1 MNNRY
6 ILIVLLLIILQSCAL
21 DCIDKKTGMSKSSI
35 SIDESKHN
43 GVFLYELKPDK
54 YQFHDTGIS
63 FNIKNV
69 WVEDAWGYECENYDA
84 VIKKLGYKQVVVNV
98 DYKKTDSIYNYS
110 LMVED
115 FTHCAYIGSQLSFIY
130 NEEDTFILLFTWME
144 DFTNYR
150 IIDTVYFV
158 RANVAP

>member
-1 MNNRY
+1 
-6 ILIVLLLIILQSCAL
+6 
-21 DCIDKKTGMSKSSI
+21 MSKTSS

-43 GVFLYELKPDK
+43 EVFLYELKPDK
-54 YQFHDTGIS
+54 YHLHDNGNS
-63 FNIKNV
+63 FNIKNA
-69 WVEDAWGYECENYDA
+69 WVEDGWGYECENNDA
-84 VIKKLGYKQVVVNV
+84 VIKKRSYKQIVVKV

-115 FTHCAYIGSQLSFIY
+115 FSMGARLGSQLSFTY
-130 NEEDTFILLFTWME
+130 NEEDAFILLFTWMK

-158 RANVAP
+158 REL

>member
-1 MNNRY
+1 MNYRY
-6 ILIVLLLIILQSCAL
+6 ILIVSLLIILQSCAW
-21 DCIDKKTGMSKSSI
+21 DCIDKKTGSSKSSS

-43 GVFLYELKPDK
+43 GLFLYELKPEK
-54 YQFHDTGIS
+54 YQLHDTGIR
-63 FNIKNV
+63 FNIKNA
-69 WVEDAWGYECENYDA
+69 WVEHGWSYECENNEA
-84 VIKKLGYKQVVVNV
+84 VIKKHSYKQIVVKV

-115 FTHCAYIGSQLSFIY
+115 FSMGARLGSQLSFTY
-130 NEEDTFILLFTWME
+130 NEEDPFILLFTWMK

-158 RANVAP
+158 REL